1 MSPAGMPLTID
12 LRFIERRGPADRL
25 ELAGV
30 VPSADTAPPAR
41 R

>member
-1 MSPAGMPLTID
+1 MRLTID
-12 LRFIERRGPADRL
+12 LRFIERRGLADRV
-25 ELAGV
+25 ELTGV